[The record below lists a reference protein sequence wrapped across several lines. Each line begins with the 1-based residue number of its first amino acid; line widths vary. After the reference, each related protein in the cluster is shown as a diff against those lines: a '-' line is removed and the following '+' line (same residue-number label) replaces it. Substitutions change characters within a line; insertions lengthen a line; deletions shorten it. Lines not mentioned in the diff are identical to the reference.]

1 MQNIKRRMI
10 PLALSAIMALSS
22 QVYAKTTPID
32 IVAQPLASAL
42 TQFAEQAHVQ
52 VLVSQ
57 ELVNG
62 KVAPEVRGE
71 LEPIDALKALL
82 KNSGL
87 EAVSQNGTLI
97 IKKVEKA
104 QEESLEKITM
114 TGEVKPEEGS
124 AGAGYK
130 VDTVKNVGPWGE
142 KKLLDTP
149 YSINIASSDLVE
161 NTVSNSTD
169 QLFRMNSGIQLLQPY
184 DMNGLTRVMMRG
196 FLIQTSMIDSI
207 LGNNAGQGIF
217 LENIDRI
224 EMMTGLSGF
233 MYGVGNIGGT
243 LNYVTKHPTETPL
256 YSMTVGNY
264 GGSQYYAHTD
274 ISDKIDQE
282 GKVKYRINLMKQD
295 GDTIIDDQSIDRWMT
310 SGALDWHVTD
320 NLLIGVDAMYG
331 HYRADGRPGQWGML
345 NTSLSLPS
353 APDTNALWASPD
365 TFNQN
370 DTTRL
375 GTRLVYDINDIFA
388 LRMGYG
394 YQKDERETIFSSL
407 TITSP
412 TAYRLN
418 KAFVRAN
425 DTETNSAYAYLDST
439 FETLGIK
446 HKMTFG
452 MNGYISDGY
461 AGYES
466 SGSLPS
472 MVGSVI
478 NNLSLADASSANV
491 SLPSYNFDS
500 LNMLKTDSTKS
511 KNILIGDTI
520 EMNDQW
526 STLLE
531 INHANYITKSFN
543 PLTGDTTSYYGKSKS
558 TPSLSLIYKPLS
570 NITIYTTYIESLQ
583 QGSIV
588 KNSGTTIYT
597 NDGEVFEPVVSEQY
611 EVGVKSELG
620 NTLLTMALFQIDK
633 ANAYTQYN
641 SDGTYTMF
649 QNGKQTHKG
658 IETTLSG
665 KVTDNLTLLGGVT
678 LMDAEVKK
686 STNNL
691 GVGKIPQGVAE
702 EMAKL
707 YAEYDLPFIPRL
719 TVTGG
724 LYYVGKSYLDVNNL
738 QEVPSYTIADMGLR
752 YTTKIYGNDTIFRL
766 NVTNITD
773 KAYWMSNY
781 TIGTMLGSP
790 RMVELSATMKF

>member
-1 MQNIKRRMI
+1 
-10 PLALSAIMALSS
+10 
-22 QVYAKTTPID
+22 
-32 IVAQPLASAL
+32 
-42 TQFAEQAHVQ
+42 
-52 VLVSQ
+52 
-57 ELVNG
+57 
-62 KVAPEVRGE
+62 
-71 LEPIDALKALL
+71 
-82 KNSGL
+82 
-87 EAVSQNGTLI
+87 
-97 IKKVEKA
+97 
-104 QEESLEKITM
+104 
-114 TGEVKPEEGS
+114 
-124 AGAGYK
+124 
-130 VDTVKNVGPWGE
+130 
-142 KKLLDTP
+142 
-149 YSINIASSDLVE
+149 
-161 NTVSNSTD
+161 
-169 QLFRMNSGIQLLQPY
+169 
-184 DMNGLTRVMMRG
+184 
-196 FLIQTSMIDSI
+196 
-207 LGNNAGQGIF
+207 
-217 LENIDRI
+217 
-224 EMMTGLSGF
+224 
-233 MYGVGNIGGT
+233 
-243 LNYVTKHPTETPL
+243 
-256 YSMTVGNY
+256 
-264 GGSQYYAHTD
+264 
-274 ISDKIDQE
+274 
-282 GKVKYRINLMKQD
+282 
-295 GDTIIDDQSIDRWMT
+295 
-310 SGALDWHVTD
+310 
-320 NLLIGVDAMYG
+320 
-331 HYRADGRPGQWGML
+331 
-345 NTSLSLPS
+345 
-353 APDTNALWASPD
+353 
-365 TFNQN
+365 
-370 DTTRL
+370 
-375 GTRLVYDINDIFA
+375 
-388 LRMGYG
+388 MGYG

-412 TAYRLN
+412 TTYRLN

-461 AGYES
+461 AGYDS

-472 MVGSVI
+472 MIGSVI
-478 NNLSLADASSANV
+478 NNLSLADSSSSNV

-526 STLLE
+526 SALLG

-543 PLTGDTTSYYGKSKS
+543 PLTGEITSYYGKSKS
-558 TPSLSLIYKPLS
+558 TPSLSLIYKPFS
-570 NITIYTTYIESLQ
+570 NITTYATYIESLQ

-691 GVGKIPQGVAE
+691 SVGKIPQGVAE

>member
-1 MQNIKRRMI
+1 MI
-10 PLALSAIMALSS
+10 
-22 QVYAKTTPID
+22 
-32 IVAQPLASAL
+32 
-42 TQFAEQAHVQ
+42 
-52 VLVSQ
+52 
-57 ELVNG
+57 
-62 KVAPEVRGE
+62 
-71 LEPIDALKALL
+71 
-82 KNSGL
+82 
-87 EAVSQNGTLI
+87 
-97 IKKVEKA
+97 
-104 QEESLEKITM
+104 
-114 TGEVKPEEGS
+114 
-124 AGAGYK
+124 
-130 VDTVKNVGPWGE
+130 
-142 KKLLDTP
+142 
-149 YSINIASSDLVE
+149 
-161 NTVSNSTD
+161 
-169 QLFRMNSGIQLLQPY
+169 
-184 DMNGLTRVMMRG
+184 
-196 FLIQTSMIDSI
+196 
-207 LGNNAGQGIF
+207 
-217 LENIDRI
+217 
-224 EMMTGLSGF
+224 
-233 MYGVGNIGGT
+233 
-243 LNYVTKHPTETPL
+243 
-256 YSMTVGNY
+256 
-264 GGSQYYAHTD
+264 
-274 ISDKIDQE
+274 
-282 GKVKYRINLMKQD
+282 
-295 GDTIIDDQSIDRWMT
+295 
-310 SGALDWHVTD
+310 
-320 NLLIGVDAMYG
+320 
-331 HYRADGRPGQWGML
+331 
-345 NTSLSLPS
+345 
-353 APDTNALWASPD
+353 
-365 TFNQN
+365 
-370 DTTRL
+370 
-375 GTRLVYDINDIFA
+375 
-388 LRMGYG
+388 
-394 YQKDERETIFSSL
+394 
-407 TITSP
+407 
-412 TAYRLN
+412 
-418 KAFVRAN
+418 
-425 DTETNSAYAYLDST
+425 
-439 FETLGIK
+439 
-446 HKMTFG
+446 
-452 MNGYISDGY
+452 
-461 AGYES
+461 
-466 SGSLPS
+466 
-472 MVGSVI
+472 GSVI
-478 NNLSLADASSANV
+478 NNLSLADSSSSNV

-526 STLLE
+526 SALLG

-543 PLTGDTTSYYGKSKS
+543 PLTGEITSYYGKSKS
-558 TPSLSLIYKPLS
+558 TPSLSLIYKPFS
-570 NITIYTTYIESLQ
+570 NITTYATYIESLQ

-691 GVGKIPQGVAE
+691 SVGKIPQGVAE